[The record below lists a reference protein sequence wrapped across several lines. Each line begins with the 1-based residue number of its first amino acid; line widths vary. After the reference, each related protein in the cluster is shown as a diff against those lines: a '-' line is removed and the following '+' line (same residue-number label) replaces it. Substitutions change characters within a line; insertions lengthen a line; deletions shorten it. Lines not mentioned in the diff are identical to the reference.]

1 MSVRLKILN
10 SNGDFLRAR
19 QPGDTAAKDYIFCL
33 TETDGSY
40 IEALNK
46 GLRSSQSEWFPH
58 YDFAEN
64 NPRDSSTYYTQ
75 VGEEHASGSSSGI
88 RSAPK
93 YSPWRFRSTP
103 CSRLNE
109 LFWPTQFQRH
119 AEMYV
124 AFMLNTFDA
133 NVFRSLR
140 DKPYVSG
147 PDDVPLGI
155 DRVYVQ
161 FGPNEF
167 SGDITTGPYFYMRC
181 AGIHVYNGYGLT
193 DIMIED
199 NSIFIMKLVDDRY
212 YWNNLELRGNRRTNP
227 ESLFDWPEGLTP
239 TPSAYKHL
247 ADWGRTF
254 PTLNFTDKEHTNL
267 YNERKFGFAMYPHS
281 FPSSGLRRGIASD
294 WVSWSQGFI
303 PVVLPNFD
311 SFSLKEDGGPSDTK
325 GYGYFS
331 FAPAFLAEDSLYPR
345 DWDAWMNRYSPDR
358 VRAASFFNQLG
369 FADNGIMNMTTR
381 STPSDIFHEREDPFV
396 RSTWADISQLRSR
409 TTGTKGGFLGR
420 IKIDLREQDILQ
432 GDRFIT
438 NSFLGEGAGDLLS
451 RDYPAD
457 RGGGGSSK
465 YNEFYL
471 NGELGRVGEIGTP
484 VVTVN
489 TALFSNEIIDTD
501 LLVSNEFQDET
512 KRPANFADYDPIAG
526 NPLRNR
532 VGSNINSD
540 HQYWVSPQYKIL
552 IDACQRITTQ
562 YEYLALLDTGP
573 ESREYIDW
581 GSVRKA
587 RAGEG
592 DEGLAYWTEWQH
604 HSIKYKQIHG
614 ESGNDSATTTAWP
627 AVGPWFFAYESFVF
641 TPLLTEGAK
650 LTISER
656 PYSQVSATATSY
668 RKDSIPQEMPITW
681 GAPDKISFQLPNQGA
696 TNTLHVALHNYAM
709 DDGQQ
714 IYAEGT
720 VVHMPGLTDE
730 TYYLKVNK
738 VKSSSSLNGST
749 NFKTNP
755 IVRLHHPPD
764 WPSTLEKGAQITCM
778 RMPEP
783 SGSWWSDQWIP
794 LNSASAGTKQLV
806 RFTLNADLT
815 TSAASQSATITNQY
829 GPGTDNS
836 DTAITVLNL
845 ETHDPGVYVFEG
857 DAGDAGL
864 AMLNENQEY
873 VIIQIECPD
882 DSGGGDGDGG
892 GDGGDG
898 GDGGGPGGG
907 GTP

>member
-19 QPGDTAAKDYIFCL
+19 QPGDAVSKDYIFCL
-33 TETDGSY
+33 TETEGSY

-46 GLRSSQSEWFPH
+46 GLRSSQSEWFPQ
-58 YDFAEN
+58 YDFASN

-93 YSPWRFRSTP
+93 YSPWRFRTAPS
-103 CSRLNE
+103 SRLNE

-124 AFMLNTFDA
+124 AFMLNTLDA
-133 NVFRSLR
+133 NLFKAYR
-140 DKPYVSG
+140 DRPYVSG

-155 DRVYVQ
+155 DRVYIQ
-161 FGPNEF
+161 FGPNEL

-193 DIMIED
+193 DTIIEE

-212 YWNNLELRGNRRTNP
+212 YWNNLEIQGNGRTNP
-227 ESLFDWPEGLTP
+227 ESLFDWPEGLAP

-247 ADWGRTF
+247 ADWGRTY
-254 PTLNFTDKEHTNL
+254 PTLNFTDKGNVNL
-267 YNERKFGFAMYPHS
+267 YNERKFGFALYPHS
-281 FPSSGLRRGIASD
+281 FPSSGLRRGIVSD
-294 WVSWSQGFI
+294 WVAWTQGFI

-311 SFSLKEDGGPSDTK
+311 SFPLKEKGGASETK

-331 FAPAFLAEDSLYPR
+331 FAPAFLAEDALYPR

-358 VRAASFFNQLG
+358 VRASSIFNQLG
-369 FADNGIMNMTTR
+369 FADTGVMNMTTR
-381 STPSDIFHEREDPFV
+381 STPSDAFHEKSDPFV

-409 TTGTKGGFLGR
+409 TNGTKGGFLGR

-438 NSFLGEGAGDLLS
+438 NSFLGEGAGFLGS
-451 RDYPAD
+451 RDRPAD
-457 RGGGGSSK
+457 KGGGGSTK

-471 NGELGRVGEIGTP
+471 NGELGKVGEISTP

-489 TALFSNEIIDTD
+489 TALFSNEIIDTT
-501 LLVSNEFQDET
+501 LLTSQAFYDAPDFT
-512 KRPANFADYDPIAG
+512 KRPSNGDDYDPIAG
-526 NPLRNR
+526 NSLRNN
-532 VGSNINSD
+532 VGSNINSS
-540 HQYWVSPQYKIL
+540 HQYFVSPQYRIL

-581 GSVRKA
+581 GSVRPA
-587 RAGEG
+587 RDGEG
-592 DEGLAYWTEWQH
+592 DDGLVYWTEWQH
-604 HSIKYKQIHG
+604 HSIKYKQIAG
-614 ESGNDSATTTAWP
+614 ERGDDRATTTPWA
-627 AVGPWFFAYESFVF
+627 AVGPWFFTYESFVF

-650 LTISER
+650 LTLSER

-681 GAPDKISFQLPNQGA
+681 GAPNEITFQLPNLGDS
-696 TNTLHVALHNYAM
+696 NTLHVALHNDAM

-720 VVHMPGLTDE
+720 VVLMPGLTDE
-730 TYYLKVNK
+730 TYYLKINK
-738 VKSSSSLNGST
+738 VKSRGSLNWED

-764 WPSTLEKGAQITCM
+764 WPTTLEEGIQLTCM
-778 RMPEP
+778 RMPE
-783 SGSWWSDQWIP
+783 SSSSWWSDQWIP
-794 LNSASAGTKQLV
+794 LNSLSVGTKQLV
-806 RFTLNADLT
+806 RFTLDVALT
-815 TSAASQSATITNQY
+815 TADASQPATITDQY

-836 DTAITVLNL
+836 NTAITAHNL
-845 ETHDPGVYVFEG
+845 LTHTAGTYMFEG
-857 DAGDAGL
+857 NAGDAGL
-864 AMLNENQEY
+864 AMRDADQDY
-873 VIIQIECPD
+873 RIIQIECADTPD
-882 DSGGGDGDGG
+882 EPDPD
-892 GDGGDG
+892 
-898 GDGGGPGGG
+898 PGGG
-907 GTP
+907 GGDPGGETP